1 MKSVKGQDWFNRY
14 KSFRFAAKGIKT
26 LFREEKN
33 AVIQLLIFSGVIIAG
48 IIFNINRQEWLIII
62 TVSILVF
69 ASECFN
75 TAIEDLSDLVTKERN
90 ERVGKIKD
98 LAAGGVLIS
107 AIGAAVTG
115 LIIFIPRIL
124 FLISL

>member
-1 MKSVKGQDWFNRY
+1 MKTVKGQGWLSRY
-14 KSFRFAAKGIKT
+14 KSFRFAAKGIIT

-62 TVSILVF
+62 AVSILVF

-90 ERVGKIKD
+90 ERIGKIKD

-124 FLISL
+124 FLISQ